1 MSATAACHAAL
12 FLATEGGWLEAECLG
27 AGGVQAPRVFSG

>member
-12 FLATEGGWLEAECLG
+12 FLATEGGELGAECLG
-27 AGGVQAPRVFSG
+27 AGGLQAPRAFPG